1 MNRRQNLCKGMVL
14 YYIQLLTWVKSNI
27 DYVGPRGTKY
37 CPMRIYIF
45 LFAQIN
51 VEIFLKQCQYSRG
64 VEFKNI
70 TISPFL
76 SIGEHVGYKARD
88 FMVENNLILWIKFK
102 IRLRDTQ
109 TVR

>member
-1 MNRRQNLCKGMVL
+1 
-14 YYIQLLTWVKSNI
+14 
-27 DYVGPRGTKY
+27 
-37 CPMRIYIF
+37 MRIYIS

-109 TVR
+109 TVRLSHKMMFFIHVQCI